1 MKTVSLLSA
10 FIFISLSM
18 LAQNGNNTE
27 TQPPPPPMYDKAVS
41 KDSVSAEPPLVIV
54 EEMPEYPGGMTAM
67 TKFIGDNVNYPNYE
81 MKHNITGTCYV
92 GFVVEK
98 DGSVSDVKVVKGV
111 TNGVGC
117 DAEAVRVV
125 KLMPRWKPGKQSGRE
140 VRVRFNLPVKFNI
153 KNPK

>member
-1 MKTVSLLSA
+1 
-10 FIFISLSM
+10 M
-18 LAQNGNNTE
+18 LAQNGSTTE
-27 TQPPPPPMYDKAVS
+27 TQPPPPPMYDKTVS

-54 EEMPEYPGGMTAM
+54 EEIAEYPGGTNAM
-67 TKFIGDNVNYPNYE
+67 MSFISENVNYPKYE

-98 DGSVSDVKVVKGV
+98 DGSVSNVSVLKGIP
-111 TNGVGC
+111 NGPGC
-117 DAEAVRVV
+117 DSEAVRVV
-125 KLMPRWKPGKQSGRE
+125 KMMPRWKPAKQSGKE